1 MSSLCDPG
9 VRVFDAHSNKRQ
21 KVTND
26 KLASGGEIDPEAP
39 VNNTFGLEEEAELWF
54 RQEKERSKTSYLMPG
69 PQYTPYV
76 TTNGKIPASHFQAA
90 FSEFGKRFGNGQRTT
105 TRDAPSVLLVA
116 SGVISEDWVPGEDIG
131 RASFLLIP
139 RLYYKGRSQSA
150 LFLTYMPGPEHGSVD
165 GSFADDFG
173 AWRRRYPVLLKYFV
187 SGQSSGGYGHHQPD
201 KRLFPKK
208 KFRDRQGR
216 DIDRGNKDQPY
227 SRFHWEVEYE
237 NRDPVELRQ
246 RGKVYMR
253 CKYTR
258 LFLAAKF
265 YAPDGNG
272 EFEASIVLWG
282 KTTPASDETTV
293 VEAVSF
299 GAKDLSDEHKKEFF
313 APRHDRL
320 VGVRTDQW
328 RCPQPVGNNDNATPA
343 EWMLSV
349 PFQGFVYKVTT
360 EKRTDGTLPYLADE
374 LKDGEL
380 GDLTIDLRAMRTQYS
395 ALLDVGDDED
405 SSE

>member
-1 MSSLCDPG
+1 MSNFVRKWVARSDQSVSLSVLTIEHTPRIRTLLLACHKSSNRSSSNTMSSLCDPG
-9 VRVFDAHSNKRQ
+9 VGVFDAHSNKRQ

-26 KLASGGEIDPEAP
+26 KLASGGEINPEAP
-39 VNNTFGLEEEAELWF
+39 VNNPFGLEEEAELWF
-54 RQEKERSKTSYLMPG
+54 RQEQERSKTSYLMPG

-76 TTNGKIPASHFQAA
+76 TSNSKIPASQFQAA

-116 SGVISEDWVPGEDIG
+116 SGVISEDWVAGDDIG
-131 RASFLLIP
+131 RARFLLIP
-139 RLYYKGRSQSA
+139 RLYYEGRSQSA

-227 SRFHWEVEYE
+227 SRFLWEVEYE
-237 NRDPVELRQ
+237 NKDPAELRQ

-282 KTTPASDETTV
+282 KTTPPATKLRLSRLLVLGQRIFRTSTKTNSLLLAMIDSSGSGPTNGAVHSLLATTTTQPQPNGC
-293 VEAVSF
+293 SRF
-299 GAKDLSDEHKKEFF
+299 LFKDLCTK
-313 APRHDRL
+313 
-320 VGVRTDQW
+320 
-328 RCPQPVGNNDNATPA
+328 
-343 EWMLSV
+343 
-349 PFQGFVYKVTT
+349 
-360 EKRTDGTLPYLADE
+360 
-374 LKDGEL
+374 
-380 GDLTIDLRAMRTQYS
+380 
-395 ALLDVGDDED
+395 
-405 SSE
+405 